1 MKFLVTGATGFIGS
15 HLCAQIARAGNE
27 LLAFSATGGPLP
39 DGAAT
44 QALDFSSAE
53 IDSGMLASVDVVVH
67 LAGIAHRSAG
77 ESDYQA
83 VNHRAVVKLAE
94 QAEQAGVRSFVFLSS
109 VKAMGPGAGEL
120 PRNEQ
125 DCRIPPDSY
134 GRSKRDAELALAE
147 QFGSGDMSVCIVR
160 PALVYGDG
168 AKANLALL
176 ARAVNKG
183 LPRPPAEG
191 GRSMIGIDD
200 LCRLIL
206 LLAGDEVPGVRT
218 YIATDGEVYST
229 RRIYDALRSAGGM
242 GQGVAWWPRWVWR
255 VGCWLMDAG
264 SSDLEST
271 WQRLFGWEC
280 FSNQAAHA
288 DFGWQPQQTFEDYCR
303 SNGGLG

>member
-44 QALDFSSAE
+44 QALDLSSGE

-125 DCRIPPDSY
+125 GCRIPPDSY

-200 LCRLIL
+200 LCRFIL
-206 LLAGDEVPGVRT
+206 LLAGCTSVDYDHPREPSV
-218 YIATDGEVYST
+218 YIP
-229 RRIYDALRSAGGM
+229 I
-242 GQGVAWWPRWVWR
+242 
-255 VGCWLMDAG
+255 
-264 SSDLEST
+264 SSDAELDRGIDQSIAVVTVGPESDDLHVEGGQT
-271 WQRLFGWEC
+271 VVDEAGTDMAFPFRLA
-280 FSNQAAHA
+280 N
-288 DFGWQPQQTFEDYCR
+288 
-303 SNGGLG
+303 